1 MPVSTSVVCLE
12 AHGTRT
18 RHRCMLDRV
27 RLTFSLSSLLKQLYL
42 RERKCQT
49 MHLNPPRGPPRT
61 MKVRLRTEKVTLLY
75 VMTLVIV
82 QHQVNEMWSEYLENV
97 DDYDKRL
104 TEGWK
109 DDANG
114 VLVFVS
120 SIRLLVRAPITV
132 TIWEPDRSFL
142 RNCRIL
148 HHRKLQTLIA
158 RSW

>member
-1 MPVSTSVVCLE
+1 
-12 AHGTRT
+12 
-18 RHRCMLDRV
+18 
-27 RLTFSLSSLLKQLYL
+27 
-42 RERKCQT
+42 
-49 MHLNPPRGPPRT
+49 
-61 MKVRLRTEKVTLLY
+61 MKVRLRTEKVTL

-82 QHQVNEMWSEYLENV
+82 HEDQVNEMWSEYLKNV

-104 TEGWK
+104 TDGWK
-109 DDANG
+109 DDVNG

-120 SIRLLVRAPITV
+120 LHLLVPVSITV

-148 HHRKLQTLIA
+148 HHRKLQTLIT